1 MVRSP
6 VAMSSAPNNSVLDA
20 PNRTPCNAV
29 CPCDAMLQDAAILQ
43 ASLEI
48 LNCLEPGDT
57 VSDGSRICS
66 KMADMEM
73 LHDLRVD
80 VVLGLGRGGRVSATW
95 RSGRVEENEDQGP
108 ISLTSISS
116 RLSCCPMH
124 RSTFFLLLSCI
135 SPASSSSSRMK

>member
-20 PNRTPCNAV
+20 PNAV
-29 CPCDAMLQDAAILQ
+29 QCCPCDAMLQDAAILQ

-57 VSDGSRICS
+57 VSNGSRICS

-73 LHDLRVD
+73 LHDL
-80 VVLGLGRGGRVSATW
+80 
-95 RSGRVEENEDQGP
+95 
-108 ISLTSISS
+108 
-116 RLSCCPMH
+116 
-124 RSTFFLLLSCI
+124 
-135 SPASSSSSRMK
+135 